1 MSWAGKFECCCMGAV
16 VESMFFDGKKLNKVS
31 WPIKKYGNVKVTC
44 VALPAIAVVEYMLF
58 NGIKLNKVC
67 WPMKNYGY
75 VKVYGYS
82 LVLII

>member
-1 MSWAGKFECCCMGAV
+1 MCQPYLQQQWPI
-16 VESMFFDGKKLNKVS
+16 VS
-31 WPIKKYGNVKVTC
+31 WPIKNYGNVKVTC
-44 VALPAIAVVEYMLF
+44 VALPAIAVVEYMFF

-67 WPMKNYGY
+67 WPMKNNGH